1 MTTSIS
7 TSTSPIDVGQNQ
19 PLVKTDTLVAICT
32 YQEAGLVESMLVELR
47 RAFPDAVLL
56 VVDDN
61 SPDGTAGIVEQ
72 VQKRDPKV
80 RLLVRKDRRGLG
92 SAIVDAMRIACDG
105 GYEFF
110 LNLDA
115 DLSHSPAE
123 MPKLLQR
130 AKQDDELAVVI
141 GSRYVQ
147 GGRIVGWPLKRR
159 VMSKLVNRFATGVLR
174 LPVHD
179 CSGSMRCYRTT
190 ALRDIQLDS
199 LKCVGYAVLE
209 EVLVRLHRRGYRF
222 DEVPITFTERQ
233 IGESKLSLPEAFRS
247 IGYMFRLALES
258 KD

>member
-1 MTTSIS
+1 M
-7 TSTSPIDVGQNQ
+7 
-19 PLVKTDTLVAICT
+19 LK
-32 YQEAGLVESMLVELR
+32 GLRLS
-47 RAFPDAVLL
+47 FPDAVLL
-56 VVDDN
+56 VVDDD
-61 SPDGTAGIVEQ
+61 SPDGTAGIVRQ
-72 VQKRDPKV
+72 VQQRDQMVQLVV
-80 RLLVRKDRRGLG
+80 RRDRRGLG
-92 SAIVDAMRIACDG
+92 SAIVDAMRIACEG

-123 MPKLLQR
+123 MPKLLHQAR
-130 AKQDDELAVVI
+130 LDESLAVVI
-141 GSRYVQ
+141 GSRYVE

-179 CSGSMRCYRTT
+179 CSGSMRCYRTA

-222 DEVPITFTERQ
+222 AEVPITFTERQ
-233 IGESKLSLPEAFRS
+233 IGHSKLSLPEAVRS
-247 IGYMFRLALES
+247 IGYMFRLAMETNRRS
-258 KD
+258 RS